1 MWFRLQFCWRTSK
14 FMLRRMHGETV
25 DCSSFPVRGNQQD
38 PQRQIICQAG
48 MPLAETIQ
56 RIKTINK
63 RTRFPSNINIY
74 THIYIYICISET
86 LHRASAGLQWR
97 GFHRD
102 WDFLGEWLHLYV
114 WLVPSLSVHSRR
126 ALQRVRSSFHHH
138 SPSKPAQHGCSLV
151 ASRS

>member
-1 MWFRLQFCWRTSK
+1 
-14 FMLRRMHGETV
+14 MLRRMHGETV

-63 RTRFPSNINIY
+63 RTRFPSNI
-74 THIYIYICISET
+74 YICISET
-86 LHRASAGLQWR
+86 LQRASAGLQWR

-102 WDFLGEWLHLYV
+102 
-114 WLVPSLSVHSRR
+114 
-126 ALQRVRSSFHHH
+126 
-138 SPSKPAQHGCSLV
+138 
-151 ASRS
+151 